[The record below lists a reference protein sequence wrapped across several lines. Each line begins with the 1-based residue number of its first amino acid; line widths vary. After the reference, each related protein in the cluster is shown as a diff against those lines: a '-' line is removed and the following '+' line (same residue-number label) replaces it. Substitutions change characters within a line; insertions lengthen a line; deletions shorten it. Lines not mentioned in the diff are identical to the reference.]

1 MDARNIYAGVLQVLA
16 IAWFYSLYLN
26 PDWLWIVGAS
36 AGAKYRLQG
45 YALCSTGAHIRYGDL
60 SATDRR
66 DNNVVED
73 ASDGVDFIGVDT
85 SKCKDGIEKDRS

>member
-45 YALCSTGAHIRYGDL
+45 YALCSTGAHIRYGDF
-60 SATDRR
+60 SATHRR
-66 DNNVVED
+66 GGHMVED
-73 ASDGVDFIGVDT
+73 ASNGAHLIWTDFG
-85 SKCKDGIEKDRS
+85 

>member
-1 MDARNIYAGVLQVLA
+1 MAIRDVHAGILQVLA

-45 YALCSTGAHIRYGDL
+45 YALCSTGARIRYGDF
-60 SATDRR
+60 SAAHRR
-66 DNNVVED
+66 SGYMVED
-73 ASDGVDFIGVDT
+73 ASNGAHLIWTDFG
-85 SKCKDGIEKDRS
+85 